1 MIKALFMDFYG
12 TVVSD
17 NGPFSYEVIKRV
29 YKSGTAQSPDE
40 VVAYWW
46 KEFKIKTDQSF
57 GENYRTQYELVMETF
72 EEMLKHF
79 NSNENVKELCN
90 MMILQWSNPD
100 IYEDTMK
107 FFEQISL
114 PVYFVTNSDNSSIHQ
129 AIDYHQMKPIG
140 IITSEEAKCSK
151 PRKEIFLYAL
161 EKAGLQA
168 SEVIHIG
175 DSLSGDIQG
184 ARAAG
189 IEAILMNRENKEVPP
204 DITFVHNLEEL
215 LVILKTE
222 L

>member
-1 MIKALFMDFYG
+1 
-12 TVVSD
+12 
-17 NGPFSYEVIKRV
+17 V

-46 KEFKIKTDQSF
+46 KKFKIKTDQSF
-57 GENYRTQYELVMETF
+57 GANYRTQYELVMETF

-79 NSNENVKELCN
+79 NSNENVKELCD
-90 MMILQWSNPD
+90 MMILQWSKPN
-100 IYEDTMK
+100 IYEDTMT
-107 FFEQISL
+107 FLDQMNL
-114 PVYFVTNSDNSSIHQ
+114 PIYFVTNSDNSSIHQ
-129 AIDYHQMKPIG
+129 AIDYHQMKPTG

-168 SEVIHIG
+168 SEVIHTG

-184 ARAAG
+184 PRSAG
-189 IEAILMNRENKEVPP
+189 IEAILMNREKKEVPS

-215 LVILKTE
+215 LTLLKTK